1 MDITER
7 MPIRSLSYLY
17 LLLLTVLPVSAQT
30 PAVVHLQLRVPGQ
43 APVNIPVAGRLIVQL
58 DPVTATAIVSQGDS
72 AAATDSGAA
81 APAAAMAVS
90 DSPAA
95 GTVANGDT
103 AAASAQQPAP
113 RPAQRQSPEPSR
125 WAAALDLGFT
135 SSSGNSE
142 LTALT
147 TGIRVRHLQTR
158 VFKLDWSMSLR
169 YGESQGEVVAR
180 HVQSK
185 LDFDMGPGARFAP
198 FIAASGERDP
208 FRKLDLRSKA
218 GSGIRYAFYRGE
230 RGDAAFRLAALYSHE
245 RFTPDAQRDHRSDG
259 TWSME
264 VKSAHSFGD
273 NIKLENTSTWDPVM
287 GHLADYN
294 LDLKTKVSSRISRR
308 LALTLQHQY
317 AFDST
322 PAANVG
328 HSDSRF
334 QAGLTIDF

>member
-1 MDITER
+1 
-7 MPIRSLSYLY
+7 MPTRSISYLF
-17 LLLLTVLPVSAQT
+17 LLLLTVLPVSAQA
-30 PAVVHLQLRVPGQ
+30 PAVVHVQLRIPGQ
-43 APVNIPVAGRLIVQL
+43 VPVSIPIAGRIIVQFE
-58 DPVTATAIVSQGDS
+58 ATADS
-72 AAATDSGAA
+72 AGALPGDVAAVADSGTAL
-81 APAAAMAVS
+81 PTVPVPVS
-90 DSPAA
+90 AEA
-95 GTVANGDT
+95 GTGSANGDT
-103 AAASAQQPAP
+103 VAPRPQSAAP
-113 RPAQRQSPEPSR
+113 RPAARQAAEPRR

-135 SSSGNSE
+135 SSSGNSD

-147 TGIRVRHLQTR
+147 TGIRIRHLQTR
-158 VFKLDWSMSLR
+158 VFKLDWSLSFR
-169 YGESQGEVVAR
+169 YGESQGDVVAR

-245 RFTPDAQRDHRSDG
+245 RFTPDAQRDPRSDG
-259 TWSME
+259 TWSLE
-264 VKSAHSFGD
+264 VKSAQSLGD
-273 NIKLENTSTWDPVM
+273 NIKVENTSTWDPVM
-287 GHLADYN
+287 GDLVDYN
-294 LDLKTKVSSRISRR
+294 LDVKTKISSRISRR

-322 PAANVG
+322 PAASVG